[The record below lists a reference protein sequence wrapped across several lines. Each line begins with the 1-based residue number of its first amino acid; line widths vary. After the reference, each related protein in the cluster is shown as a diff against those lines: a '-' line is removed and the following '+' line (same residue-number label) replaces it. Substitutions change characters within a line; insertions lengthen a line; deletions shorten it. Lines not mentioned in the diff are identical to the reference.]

1 MSFGSSQFLV
11 DDMISRPP
19 GYDWGDMTHYP
30 LALYDKAPRNRRCLL
45 LAMNE
50 LLHFDIPSKAEHP
63 QRGDSIPVEIEFIPG
78 QAMAGSLGM
87 SVMIVVPALTK
98 GE

>member
-1 MSFGSSQFLV
+1 
-11 DDMISRPP
+11 
-19 GYDWGDMTHYP
+19 
-30 LALYDKAPRNRRCLL
+30 
-45 LAMNE
+45 MNE